1 MCPHLEHG
9 RERESVC
16 VCACVAILTMIN
28 RICTRSR
35 GLACRGSMFPLRVFI
50 LTIMQEMPSLRK
62 VFLKRQHQRTADCIE
77 HMGKNPI
84 FACARAGVEGNQ
96 IVFSDMA
103 REHEFLDMALAADLF
118 LDTPPCNA
126 HTTATYSRGP
136 PVPCACLVFGLVA
149 ITMIQDICMCA
160 THGAQ
165 VCRILFSNPG
175 DFGSKRWCTRPCM
188 ADACTCATPMYE
200 AVQAVLVAWSLSCVQ
215 ACMQSAVLQKTLF
228 HRCVRALFRPS
239 RHDHRAFSPLTH

>member
-1 MCPHLEHG
+1 MDPHHPRGARERAVAVAFPCCSGASSHTNGHAAGCVGSLCPHLEHG
-9 RERESVC
+9 RERERES

-126 HTTATYSRGP
+126 HTTAT
-136 PVPCACLVFGLVA
+136 
-149 ITMIQDICMCA
+149 
-160 THGAQ
+160 
-165 VCRILFSNPG
+165 
-175 DFGSKRWCTRPCM
+175 
-188 ADACTCATPMYE
+188 
-200 AVQAVLVAWSLSCVQ
+200 
-215 ACMQSAVLQKTLF
+215 
-228 HRCVRALFRPS
+228 
-239 RHDHRAFSPLTH
+239 